1 MSWKK
6 VFLGSLYEL
15 PSRNG
20 LTRPSKVRGV
30 GYKMVNM
37 GELFANEWLY
47 DIPMERVQLN
57 DREKRECLIAKN
69 DLLFARQSLVASGAG
84 KCSIVREV
92 KEPTTFESHLIRVRL
107 DTTKAVPLFYY
118 YYFKSPLSPM
128 KTIVTICAQAG
139 IRGSDLATLSVE
151 CPDLPTQRRIASILS
166 AYDDLIENNRR
177 QIKLLEEAA
186 QRLYREWFVEL
197 RFPGHESVKVVDGV
211 PEGWMKGTVDNIVKL
226 LSGYPFKSSE
236 YVSSGK
242 YRLITIKNVKDGEF
256 SPDNVDYID
265 QLPDKVPSHCILTE
279 GDILLSLTGNIGRV
293 CIVNG
298 YNYLLNQRVA
308 KLQTLHP
315 AYAYCMFRSKEMLNK
330 MTALSNGVAQQNLSP
345 IRAEKIRILIPSS
358 NLLFQFKNIVEP
370 IISQIIL
377 LNNQITFA
385 CEARD
390 RLLPELM
397 DGEMEV

>member
-6 VFLGSLYEL
+6 AKLSECCQSISDGDHQAPPKS
-15 PSRNG
+15 NKG
-20 LTRPSKVRGV
+20 
-30 GYKMVNM
+30 
-37 GELFANEWLY
+37 
-47 DIPMERVQLN
+47 IP
-57 DREKRECLIAKN
+57 
-69 DLLFARQSLVASGAG
+69 F
-84 KCSIVREV
+84 
-92 KEPTTFESHLIRVRL
+92 
-107 DTTKAVPLFYY
+107 
-118 YYFKSPLSPM
+118 
-128 KTIVTICAQAG
+128 VTISNIKDNSFDFTNCMHVPQSYYDNLLAKRKPQKGDILYSVVGSFGIPVLIKENVKFTFQRHIAILRPNPHIVEPAYMYYSMLSKAFFLQADAAAIGAAQRT
-139 IRGSDLATLSVE
+139 ISLSSLQNLTINL
-151 CPDLPTQRRIASILS
+151 PDLPTQRRIASILS

-186 QRLYREWFVEL
+186 QRLHREWFVEL
-197 RFPGHESVKVVDGV
+197 RFPGHEGVKVVDGV

-358 NLLFQFKNIVEP
+358 NLLSQFKNIVEP

>member
-197 RFPGHESVKVVDGV
+197 RFPGHEGVKVVDGV
-211 PEGWMKGTVDNIVKL
+211 LEGWKKVCLKDICETKTGKKDANFGCDDGAYPFFTCAQAPIKAPLYSFDCSAVILAGNGDFNVKL
-226 LSGYPFKSSE
+226 YRGKFEAYQRTYVLSPANTE
-236 YVSSGK
+236 YLFLLYNAVSRNMNVLTKGASGS
-242 YRLITIKNVKDGEF
+242 TIKFLTKGM
-256 SPDNVDYID
+256 ID
-265 QLPDKVPSHCILTE
+265 SIEL
-279 GDILLSLTGNIGRV
+279 
-293 CIVNG
+293 
-298 YNYLLNQRVA
+298 
-308 KLQTLHP
+308 
-315 AYAYCMFRSKEMLNK
+315 
-330 MTALSNGVAQQNLSP
+330 
-345 IRAEKIRILIPSS
+345 LIPSS
-358 NLLFQFKNIVEP
+358 QLLTTY
-370 IISQIIL
+370 
-377 LNNQITFA
+377 NQNSEALQKSIEA
-385 CEARD
+385 LHRKVALAVEARD
-390 RLLPELM
+390 RLLPKLM
-397 DGEMEV
+397 NSEMEELL

>member
-1 MSWKK
+1 MNWKK

-30 GYKMVNM
+30 GYKMINM

-211 PEGWMKGTVDNIVKL
+211 PEGWMKVCLKDICETKTGKKDANFGCDDGAYPFFTCAQAPIKAPSYSFDCSAVILAGNGDFNVKL
-226 LSGYPFKSSE
+226 YRGKFEAYQRTYVLSPANTE
-236 YVSSGK
+236 YLFLLYNAVSRNMNVLTKGASGS
-242 YRLITIKNVKDGEF
+242 TIKFLTKGM
-256 SPDNVDYID
+256 ID
-265 QLPDKVPSHCILTE
+265 SIEL
-279 GDILLSLTGNIGRV
+279 
-293 CIVNG
+293 
-298 YNYLLNQRVA
+298 
-308 KLQTLHP
+308 
-315 AYAYCMFRSKEMLNK
+315 
-330 MTALSNGVAQQNLSP
+330 
-345 IRAEKIRILIPSS
+345 LIPSS
-358 NLLFQFKNIVEP
+358 KLLTTY
-370 IISQIIL
+370 
-377 LNNQITFA
+377 NQNSEALQKSIEA
-385 CEARD
+385 LHRKVALAVEARD
-390 RLLPELM
+390 RLLPKLM
-397 DGEMEV
+397 NSEMEELL

>member
-6 VFLGSLYEL
+6 AKLSECCQSISDGDHQAPPKS
-15 PSRNG
+15 NKG
-20 LTRPSKVRGV
+20 
-30 GYKMVNM
+30 
-37 GELFANEWLY
+37 
-47 DIPMERVQLN
+47 IP
-57 DREKRECLIAKN
+57 
-69 DLLFARQSLVASGAG
+69 F
-84 KCSIVREV
+84 
-92 KEPTTFESHLIRVRL
+92 
-107 DTTKAVPLFYY
+107 
-118 YYFKSPLSPM
+118 
-128 KTIVTICAQAG
+128 VTISNIKDNSFDFTNCMHVPQSYYDNLLAKRKPQKGDILYSVVGSFGIPVLIKENVKFTFQRHIAILRPNPHIVEPAYMYYSMLSKAFFLQADAAAIGAAQRT
-139 IRGSDLATLSVE
+139 ISLSSLQNLTINL
-151 CPDLPTQRRIASILS
+151 PDLPTQRRIASILS
-166 AYDDLIENNRR
+166 AYDNLIENNRR

-397 DGEMEV
+397 GREIEV

>member
-1 MSWKK
+1 MNWKK

-397 DGEMEV
+397 DGEIEV

>member
-1 MSWKK
+1 MNWKK

-30 GYKMVNM
+30 GYKMINM

-211 PEGWMKGTVDNIVKL
+211 PEGWKKVCLKDICETKTGKKDANFGCDDGAYPFFTCAQAPIKAPSYSFDCSAVILAGNGDFNVKL
-226 LSGYPFKSSE
+226 YRGKFEAYQRTYVLSPANTE
-236 YVSSGK
+236 YLFLLYNAVSRNMNVLTKGASGS
-242 YRLITIKNVKDGEF
+242 TIKFLTKGM
-256 SPDNVDYID
+256 ID
-265 QLPDKVPSHCILTE
+265 SIEL
-279 GDILLSLTGNIGRV
+279 
-293 CIVNG
+293 
-298 YNYLLNQRVA
+298 
-308 KLQTLHP
+308 
-315 AYAYCMFRSKEMLNK
+315 
-330 MTALSNGVAQQNLSP
+330 
-345 IRAEKIRILIPSS
+345 LIPSS
-358 NLLFQFKNIVEP
+358 QLLTTY
-370 IISQIIL
+370 
-377 LNNQITFA
+377 NQNSEALQKSIEA
-385 CEARD
+385 LHRKVALAVEARD
-390 RLLPELM
+390 RLLPKLM
-397 DGEMEV
+397 NSEMEELL

>member
-1 MSWKK
+1 MNWKK

-30 GYKMVNM
+30 GYKMINM

-211 PEGWMKGTVDNIVKL
+211 PEGWKIETVGSLLRKIPRTKQVLTSDYQVSGDIPIVDQSRDFIAGYTNDTDACVKPQDAIIVFGDHTRILKYITFPFAKGADGTQLIVSNSDCMPQSLFYFSIIHIDLTNYHYARHFKYLKESTILVPTKSIANAYDNIVHPIMKRIQVL
-226 LSGYPFKSSE
+226 RNSC
-236 YVSSGK
+236 
-242 YRLITIKNVKDGEF
+242 VK
-256 SPDNVDYID
+256 
-265 QLPDKVPSHCILTE
+265 
-279 GDILLSLTGNIGRV
+279 
-293 CIVNG
+293 
-298 YNYLLNQRVA
+298 A
-308 KLQTLHP
+308 K
-315 AYAYCMFRSKEMLNK
+315 E
-330 MTALSNGVAQQNLSP
+330 V
-345 IRAEKIRILIPSS
+345 
-358 NLLFQFKNIVEP
+358 
-370 IISQIIL
+370 
-377 LNNQITFA
+377 
-385 CEARD
+385 RD
-390 RLLPELM
+390 RLLPKLM
-397 DGEMEV
+397 SGEMEV

>member
-151 CPDLPTQRRIASILS
+151 CPDLPTQHRIASILS

-197 RFPGHESVKVVDGV
+197 RFPGHEGVKVVDGV
-211 PEGWMKGTVDNIVKL
+211 PEGWKKGTFDDICTVK
-226 LSGYPFKSSE
+226 
-236 YVSSGK
+236 
-242 YRLITIKNVKDGEF
+242 KDA
-256 SPDNVDYID
+256 
-265 QLPDKVPSHCILTE
+265 LTPDKISPGMPYIGLEHIPRNDFCLADWGMSEEVNSNKFRFNA
-279 GDILLSLTGNIGRV
+279 GDILFGKIRPYFHKVGFTICNGICSTDS
-293 CIVNG
+293 IVMNANDE
-298 YNYLLNQRVA
+298 YYCLL
-308 KLQTLHP
+308 L
-315 AYAYCMFRSKEMLNK
+315 
-330 MTALSNGVAQQNLSP
+330 MTASSDEFVDYTYQTCKEGAKMP
-345 IRAEKIRILIPSS
+345 RADWNTMKMYPVLIPDSV
-358 NLLFQFKNIVEP
+358 LLRRFNKQ
-370 IISQIIL
+370 ISAIKDKCTVLALQNRQL
-377 LNNQITFA
+377 T
-385 CEARD
+385 EARD
-390 RLLPELM
+390 RLLPKLM
-397 DGEMEV
+397 SGEMEV

>member
-6 VFLGSLYEL
+6 AKLSECCQSISDGDHQAPPKS
-15 PSRNG
+15 NKG
-20 LTRPSKVRGV
+20 
-30 GYKMVNM
+30 
-37 GELFANEWLY
+37 
-47 DIPMERVQLN
+47 IP
-57 DREKRECLIAKN
+57 
-69 DLLFARQSLVASGAG
+69 F
-84 KCSIVREV
+84 
-92 KEPTTFESHLIRVRL
+92 
-107 DTTKAVPLFYY
+107 
-118 YYFKSPLSPM
+118 
-128 KTIVTICAQAG
+128 VTISNIKDNSFDFTNCMHVPQSYYDNLLAKRKPQKGDILYSVVGSFGIPVLIKENVKFTFQRHIAILRPNPHIVEPAYMYYSMLSKAFFLQADAAAIGAAQRT
-139 IRGSDLATLSVE
+139 ISLSSLQNLTINL
-151 CPDLPTQRRIASILS
+151 PDLPTQRRIASILS

-197 RFPGHESVKVVDGV
+197 RFPGHEGVKVVDGV

-345 IRAEKIRILIPSS
+345 IRSEKIRILIPSS
-358 NLLFQFKNIVEP
+358 NLLSQFKNIVEP

>member
-1 MSWKK
+1 MNWKK

-30 GYKMVNM
+30 GYKMINM

-151 CPDLPTQRRIASILS
+151 CPDLPTQHRIASILS

-211 PEGWMKGTVDNIVKL
+211 PEGWMKVCLKDICETKTGKKDANFGCDDGAYPFFTCAQAPIKAPSYSFDCSAVILAGNGDFNVKL
-226 LSGYPFKSSE
+226 YRGKFEAYQRTYVLSPANTE
-236 YVSSGK
+236 YLFLLYNAVSRNMNVLTKGASGS
-242 YRLITIKNVKDGEF
+242 TIKFLTKGM
-256 SPDNVDYID
+256 ID
-265 QLPDKVPSHCILTE
+265 SIEL
-279 GDILLSLTGNIGRV
+279 
-293 CIVNG
+293 
-298 YNYLLNQRVA
+298 
-308 KLQTLHP
+308 
-315 AYAYCMFRSKEMLNK
+315 
-330 MTALSNGVAQQNLSP
+330 
-345 IRAEKIRILIPSS
+345 LIPSS
-358 NLLFQFKNIVEP
+358 KLLTTY
-370 IISQIIL
+370 
-377 LNNQITFA
+377 NQNSEALQKSIEA
-385 CEARD
+385 LHRKVALAVEARD
-390 RLLPELM
+390 RLLPRLM
-397 DGEMEV
+397 NHEMEVML

>member
-6 VFLGSLYEL
+6 AKLSECCQSISDGDHQAPPKS
-15 PSRNG
+15 NKG
-20 LTRPSKVRGV
+20 
-30 GYKMVNM
+30 
-37 GELFANEWLY
+37 
-47 DIPMERVQLN
+47 IP
-57 DREKRECLIAKN
+57 
-69 DLLFARQSLVASGAG
+69 F
-84 KCSIVREV
+84 
-92 KEPTTFESHLIRVRL
+92 
-107 DTTKAVPLFYY
+107 
-118 YYFKSPLSPM
+118 
-128 KTIVTICAQAG
+128 VTISNIKDNSFDFTNCMHVPQSYYDNLLAKRKPQKGDILYSVVGSFGIPVLIKENVKFTFQRHIAILRPNPHIVEPAYMYYSMLSKTFFLQADAAAIGAAQRT
-139 IRGSDLATLSVE
+139 ISLSSLQNLTINL
-151 CPDLPTQRRIASILS
+151 PDLPTQRRIASILS

-197 RFPGHESVKVVDGV
+197 RFPGHEGVKVVDGV

-358 NLLFQFKNIVEP
+358 NLLSQFKNIVEP

>member
-197 RFPGHESVKVVDGV
+197 RFPGHEGVKVVDGV
-211 PEGWMKGTVDNIVKL
+211 PEGWKKQKLVDIADVQYGFAFDGKCFNNQRSGTPIIRIRNIPDGTT
-226 LSGYPFKSSE
+226 SDYTTESADSR
-236 YVSSGK
+236 YVVHNGE
-242 YRLITIKNVKDGEF
+242 IVVGMDGEF
-256 SPDNVDYID
+256 HINTWNGEDAYLVQRTCCIRPTDKALNGWLLYAIYEPIKFYEKTVVGSTVAHLGKKHVDTIELLTSPSNLYKPFVALYKKR
-265 QLPDKVPSHCILTE
+265 QV
-279 GDILLSLTGNIGRV
+279 
-293 CIVNG
+293 
-298 YNYLLNQRVA
+298 LLNQNR
-308 KLQTLHP
+308 KL
-315 AYAYCMFRSKEMLNK
+315 SK
-330 MTALSNGVAQQNLSP
+330 
-345 IRAEKIRILIPSS
+345 
-358 NLLFQFKNIVEP
+358 
-370 IISQIIL
+370 
-377 LNNQITFA
+377 
-385 CEARD
+385 ARD
-390 RLLPELM
+390 HLLPKLM
-397 DGEMEV
+397 SREMEV

>member
-1 MSWKK
+1 MEKAKLSECCQSISDGDHQAPPKSNK
-6 VFLGSLYEL
+6 GIPFVSISNIKDNSFDFTNCMHVPQSYYDNLLAKRKPQKGDILYSVVGSFGIPVLMKENVKFTFQRHIAILRPNPHIVEPAYMYYSMLSKAFFLQADAAAIGAAQRTISLSSL
-15 PSRNG
+15 QN
-20 LTRPSKVRGV
+20 LTI
-30 GYKMVNM
+30 N
-37 GELFANEWLY
+37 L
-47 DIPMERVQLN
+47 
-57 DREKRECLIAKN
+57 
-69 DLLFARQSLVASGAG
+69 
-84 KCSIVREV
+84 
-92 KEPTTFESHLIRVRL
+92 
-107 DTTKAVPLFYY
+107 
-118 YYFKSPLSPM
+118 
-128 KTIVTICAQAG
+128 
-139 IRGSDLATLSVE
+139 
-151 CPDLPTQRRIASILS
+151 PDLPTQRRIASILS

-197 RFPGHESVKVVDGV
+197 RFPGHEGVKVMDGV

-397 DGEMEV
+397 DGEIEV

>member
-1 MSWKK
+1 MNWKK

-30 GYKMVNM
+30 GYKMINM

-211 PEGWMKGTVDNIVKL
+211 PEGWKIETVGSLLRKIPRTKQVLTSDYQVSGNIPIVDQSRDFIAGYTNDTDTCVKPQDAIIVFGDHTRILKYITFPFAKGADGTQLIVSNSDCMPQSLFYFSIIHIDLTNYHYARHFKYLKESTILVPTKSIANAYDNIVHPIMKRIQVL
-226 LSGYPFKSSE
+226 RNSC
-236 YVSSGK
+236 
-242 YRLITIKNVKDGEF
+242 VK
-256 SPDNVDYID
+256 
-265 QLPDKVPSHCILTE
+265 
-279 GDILLSLTGNIGRV
+279 
-293 CIVNG
+293 
-298 YNYLLNQRVA
+298 A
-308 KLQTLHP
+308 K
-315 AYAYCMFRSKEMLNK
+315 E
-330 MTALSNGVAQQNLSP
+330 V
-345 IRAEKIRILIPSS
+345 
-358 NLLFQFKNIVEP
+358 
-370 IISQIIL
+370 
-377 LNNQITFA
+377 
-385 CEARD
+385 RD
-390 RLLPELM
+390 RLLPKLM
-397 DGEMEV
+397 SGEMEV

>member
-1 MSWKK
+1 MKENVKFTFQRHIAILRPNPHIVEPAYMYYSMLSKAF
-6 VFLGSLYEL
+6 FLQADAAAIGAAQRTISLSSL
-15 PSRNG
+15 QN
-20 LTRPSKVRGV
+20 LTI
-30 GYKMVNM
+30 N
-37 GELFANEWLY
+37 L
-47 DIPMERVQLN
+47 
-57 DREKRECLIAKN
+57 
-69 DLLFARQSLVASGAG
+69 
-84 KCSIVREV
+84 
-92 KEPTTFESHLIRVRL
+92 
-107 DTTKAVPLFYY
+107 
-118 YYFKSPLSPM
+118 
-128 KTIVTICAQAG
+128 
-139 IRGSDLATLSVE
+139 
-151 CPDLPTQRRIASILS
+151 PDLPTQRRIASILS

-197 RFPGHESVKVVDGV
+197 RFPGHEGVKVIDGV

-308 KLQTLHP
+308 KLQTLHS

-358 NLLFQFKNIVEP
+358 NLLFQFKSIVEP

-385 CEARD
+385 CEARH

-397 DGEMEV
+397 DGEIEV

>member
-6 VFLGSLYEL
+6 AKLSECCQSISDGDHQAPPKS
-15 PSRNG
+15 NKG
-20 LTRPSKVRGV
+20 
-30 GYKMVNM
+30 
-37 GELFANEWLY
+37 
-47 DIPMERVQLN
+47 IP
-57 DREKRECLIAKN
+57 
-69 DLLFARQSLVASGAG
+69 F
-84 KCSIVREV
+84 
-92 KEPTTFESHLIRVRL
+92 
-107 DTTKAVPLFYY
+107 
-118 YYFKSPLSPM
+118 
-128 KTIVTICAQAG
+128 VTISNIKDNSFDFTNCMHVPQSYYDNLLAKRKPQKGDILYSVVGSFGIPVLMKENVKFTFQRHIAILRPNPHIVEPAYMYYSMLSKAFFLQADAAAIGAAQRT
-139 IRGSDLATLSVE
+139 ISLSSLQNLTINL
-151 CPDLPTQRRIASILS
+151 PDLPTQRRIASILS

-315 AYAYCMFRSKEMLNK
+315 AYAYCMIRSKEMLNK

-397 DGEMEV
+397 DGEIEV

>member
-57 DREKRECLIAKN
+57 NREKRECLIAKN

-197 RFPGHESVKVVDGV
+197 RFPGHESVKVMDGV
-211 PEGWMKGTVDNIVKL
+211 PEGWMKVCLKDICETKTGKKDANFGCDDGAYPFFTCAQAPIKAPSYSFDCSAVILAGNGDFNVKL
-226 LSGYPFKSSE
+226 YRGKFEAYQRTYVLSPANTE
-236 YVSSGK
+236 YLFLLYNAVSRNMNVLTKGASGS
-242 YRLITIKNVKDGEF
+242 TIKFLTKGM
-256 SPDNVDYID
+256 ID
-265 QLPDKVPSHCILTE
+265 SIEL
-279 GDILLSLTGNIGRV
+279 
-293 CIVNG
+293 
-298 YNYLLNQRVA
+298 
-308 KLQTLHP
+308 
-315 AYAYCMFRSKEMLNK
+315 
-330 MTALSNGVAQQNLSP
+330 
-345 IRAEKIRILIPSS
+345 LIPSS
-358 NLLFQFKNIVEP
+358 QLLTTY
-370 IISQIIL
+370 
-377 LNNQITFA
+377 NQNSEALQKSIEA
-385 CEARD
+385 LHRKVALAVEARD
-390 RLLPELM
+390 RLLPKLM
-397 DGEMEV
+397 NSEMEELL

>member
-1 MSWKK
+1 MNWKK

-30 GYKMVNM
+30 GYKMINM

-197 RFPGHESVKVVDGV
+197 RFPGHEGVKVVDGV
-211 PEGWMKGTVDNIVKL
+211 PEGWKKQKLVDIADVQYGFAFDGKCFNNQRSGTPIIRIRNIPDGTT
-226 LSGYPFKSSE
+226 SDYTTESADSR
-236 YVSSGK
+236 YVVHNGE
-242 YRLITIKNVKDGEF
+242 IVVGMDGEF
-256 SPDNVDYID
+256 HINTWNGEDAYLVQRTCCIRPTDKALNGWLLYAIYEPIKFYEKTVVGSTVAHLGKKHVDTIELLTSPSNLYKPFVALYKKR
-265 QLPDKVPSHCILTE
+265 QV
-279 GDILLSLTGNIGRV
+279 
-293 CIVNG
+293 
-298 YNYLLNQRVA
+298 LLNQNR
-308 KLQTLHP
+308 KL
-315 AYAYCMFRSKEMLNK
+315 SK
-330 MTALSNGVAQQNLSP
+330 
-345 IRAEKIRILIPSS
+345 
-358 NLLFQFKNIVEP
+358 
-370 IISQIIL
+370 
-377 LNNQITFA
+377 
-385 CEARD
+385 ARD
-390 RLLPELM
+390 HLLPKLM
-397 DGEMEV
+397 SREMEV

>member
-6 VFLGSLYEL
+6 VSLESLYEL

-151 CPDLPTQRRIASILS
+151 CPDLPTQHRIASILS

-197 RFPGHESVKVVDGV
+197 RFPGHEGVKVVDGV
-211 PEGWMKGTVDNIVKL
+211 PEGWKKQKLVDIADVQYGFAFDGKCFNNQRSGTPIIRIRNIPDGTT
-226 LSGYPFKSSE
+226 SDYTTESADSR
-236 YVSSGK
+236 YVVHNGE
-242 YRLITIKNVKDGEF
+242 IVVGMDGEF
-256 SPDNVDYID
+256 HINTWNGEDAYLVQRTCCIRPTDKALNGWLLYAIYEPIKFYEKTVVGSTVAHLGKKHVDTIELLTSPSNLYKPFV
-265 QLPDKVPSHCILTE
+265 
-279 GDILLSLTGNIGRV
+279 SLYKKRQV
-293 CIVNG
+293 
-298 YNYLLNQRVA
+298 LLNQNR
-308 KLQTLHP
+308 KL
-315 AYAYCMFRSKEMLNK
+315 SK
-330 MTALSNGVAQQNLSP
+330 
-345 IRAEKIRILIPSS
+345 
-358 NLLFQFKNIVEP
+358 
-370 IISQIIL
+370 
-377 LNNQITFA
+377 
-385 CEARD
+385 ARD
-390 RLLPELM
+390 HLLPKLM
-397 DGEMEV
+397 SREMEV

>member
-6 VFLGSLYEL
+6 AKLSECCQSISDGDHQAPPKS
-15 PSRNG
+15 NKG
-20 LTRPSKVRGV
+20 
-30 GYKMVNM
+30 
-37 GELFANEWLY
+37 
-47 DIPMERVQLN
+47 IP
-57 DREKRECLIAKN
+57 
-69 DLLFARQSLVASGAG
+69 F
-84 KCSIVREV
+84 
-92 KEPTTFESHLIRVRL
+92 
-107 DTTKAVPLFYY
+107 
-118 YYFKSPLSPM
+118 
-128 KTIVTICAQAG
+128 VTISNIKDNSFDFTNCMHVPQSYYDNLLAKRKPQKGDILYSVVGSFGIPVLIKENVKFTFQRHIAILRPNPHIVEPAYMYYSMLSKAFFLQADAAAIGAAQRT
-139 IRGSDLATLSVE
+139 ISLSSLQNLTINL
-151 CPDLPTQRRIASILS
+151 PDLPTQRRIASILS

-358 NLLFQFKNIVEP
+358 NFLFQFKNIVEP

-397 DGEMEV
+397 GREIEV

>member
-197 RFPGHESVKVVDGV
+197 RFPGHEGVKVVDGV
-211 PEGWMKGTVDNIVKL
+211 PEGWMKVCLKDICETKTGKKDANFGCDDGAYPFFTCAQAPIKAPSYSFDCSAVILAGNGDFNVKL
-226 LSGYPFKSSE
+226 YRGKFEAYQRTYVLSPANTE
-236 YVSSGK
+236 YLFLLYNAVSRNMNVLTKGASGS
-242 YRLITIKNVKDGEF
+242 TIKFLTKGM
-256 SPDNVDYID
+256 ID
-265 QLPDKVPSHCILTE
+265 SIEL
-279 GDILLSLTGNIGRV
+279 
-293 CIVNG
+293 
-298 YNYLLNQRVA
+298 
-308 KLQTLHP
+308 
-315 AYAYCMFRSKEMLNK
+315 
-330 MTALSNGVAQQNLSP
+330 
-345 IRAEKIRILIPSS
+345 LIPSS
-358 NLLFQFKNIVEP
+358 QLLTTY
-370 IISQIIL
+370 
-377 LNNQITFA
+377 NQNSEALQKSIEA
-385 CEARD
+385 LHRKVALAVEARD
-390 RLLPELM
+390 RLLPKLM
-397 DGEMEV
+397 NHEMEVML

>member
-6 VFLGSLYEL
+6 AKLSECCQSISDGDHQAPPKS
-15 PSRNG
+15 NKG
-20 LTRPSKVRGV
+20 
-30 GYKMVNM
+30 
-37 GELFANEWLY
+37 
-47 DIPMERVQLN
+47 IP
-57 DREKRECLIAKN
+57 
-69 DLLFARQSLVASGAG
+69 F
-84 KCSIVREV
+84 
-92 KEPTTFESHLIRVRL
+92 
-107 DTTKAVPLFYY
+107 
-118 YYFKSPLSPM
+118 
-128 KTIVTICAQAG
+128 VTISNIKDNSFDFTDCMYVPQSYYNNLLAKRKPQKGDILYSVVGSFGIPVLMKENVKFTFQRHIAILRPNPHIVEPAYMYYSMLSKAFFLQADAAAIGAAQRT
-139 IRGSDLATLSVE
+139 ISLSSLQNLTINL
-151 CPDLPTQRRIASILS
+151 PDLPTQRRIASILS

-197 RFPGHESVKVVDGV
+197 RFPGHEGVKVIDGV

-308 KLQTLHP
+308 KLQTLHS

-330 MTALSNGVAQQNLSP
+330 MTALSNGVVQQNLSP

-358 NLLFQFKNIVEP
+358 NLLFQFKSIVEP

-385 CEARD
+385 CEARH

-397 DGEMEV
+397 DGEIEV

>member
-1 MSWKK
+1 MNWKK

-30 GYKMVNM
+30 GYKMINM

-397 DGEMEV
+397 GREIEV

>member
-1 MSWKK
+1 MNWKK

-30 GYKMVNM
+30 GYKMINM

-211 PEGWMKGTVDNIVKL
+211 PEGWMKGTFDDIC
-226 LSGYPFKSSE
+226 
-236 YVSSGK
+236 
-242 YRLITIKNVKDGEF
+242 IIKKDA
-256 SPDNVDYID
+256 
-265 QLPDKVPSHCILTE
+265 LTPDKISPGMPYIGLEHIPRNDFCLADWGMSEEVNSNKFRFNA
-279 GDILLSLTGNIGRV
+279 GDILFGKIRPYFHKVGFTICNGICSTDS
-293 CIVNG
+293 IVMNANDE
-298 YNYLLNQRVA
+298 YYCLL
-308 KLQTLHP
+308 L
-315 AYAYCMFRSKEMLNK
+315 
-330 MTALSNGVAQQNLSP
+330 MTASSDEFVDYTYQTCKEGAKMP
-345 IRAEKIRILIPSS
+345 RADWNTMKMYPVLIPDSV
-358 NLLFQFKNIVEP
+358 LLRRFNKQ
-370 IISQIIL
+370 ISAIKDKCTVLALQNRQL
-377 LNNQITFA
+377 T
-385 CEARD
+385 EARD
-390 RLLPELM
+390 RLLPKLM
-397 DGEMEV
+397 SVEMEA

>member
-6 VFLGSLYEL
+6 AKLSECCQSISDGDHQAPPKS
-15 PSRNG
+15 NKG
-20 LTRPSKVRGV
+20 
-30 GYKMVNM
+30 
-37 GELFANEWLY
+37 
-47 DIPMERVQLN
+47 IP
-57 DREKRECLIAKN
+57 
-69 DLLFARQSLVASGAG
+69 F
-84 KCSIVREV
+84 
-92 KEPTTFESHLIRVRL
+92 
-107 DTTKAVPLFYY
+107 
-118 YYFKSPLSPM
+118 
-128 KTIVTICAQAG
+128 VTISNIKDNSFDFTNCMHVPQSYYDNLLAKRKPQKGDILYSVVGSFGIPVLIKENVKFTFQRHIAILRLNPHIVEPAYMYYSMLSKAFFLQADAAAIGAAQRT
-139 IRGSDLATLSVE
+139 ISLSSLQNLTINL
-151 CPDLPTQRRIASILS
+151 PDLPTQRRIASILS

-397 DGEMEV
+397 GREIEV

>member
-6 VFLGSLYEL
+6 AKLSECCQSISDGDHQAPPKS
-15 PSRNG
+15 NKG
-20 LTRPSKVRGV
+20 
-30 GYKMVNM
+30 
-37 GELFANEWLY
+37 
-47 DIPMERVQLN
+47 IP
-57 DREKRECLIAKN
+57 
-69 DLLFARQSLVASGAG
+69 F
-84 KCSIVREV
+84 
-92 KEPTTFESHLIRVRL
+92 
-107 DTTKAVPLFYY
+107 
-118 YYFKSPLSPM
+118 
-128 KTIVTICAQAG
+128 VTISNIKDNSFDFTNCMHVPQSYYDNLLAKRKPQKGDILYSVVGSFGIPVLIKENVKFTFQRHIVILRPNPHIVEPAYMYYSMLSKAFFLQADAAAIGAAQRT
-139 IRGSDLATLSVE
+139 ISLSSLQNLTINL
-151 CPDLPTQRRIASILS
+151 PDLPTQRRIASILS

-345 IRAEKIRILIPSS
+345 IRVEKIRILIPSS

-397 DGEMEV
+397 GREIEV

>member
-1 MSWKK
+1 MNWKK

-30 GYKMVNM
+30 GYKMINM

-177 QIKLLEEAA
+177 QINLLEEAA

-197 RFPGHESVKVVDGV
+197 RFPGHEGVKVVDGV
-211 PEGWMKGTVDNIVKL
+211 PEGWMKGTFDDIC
-226 LSGYPFKSSE
+226 
-236 YVSSGK
+236 
-242 YRLITIKNVKDGEF
+242 IIKKDA
-256 SPDNVDYID
+256 
-265 QLPDKVPSHCILTE
+265 LTPDKISPGMPYIGLEHIPRNDFCLADWGMSEEVNSNKFKFNA
-279 GDILLSLTGNIGRV
+279 GDILFGKIRPYFHKVGFTICNGICSTDS
-293 CIVNG
+293 IVMNANDE
-298 YNYLLNQRVA
+298 YYCLL
-308 KLQTLHP
+308 L
-315 AYAYCMFRSKEMLNK
+315 
-330 MTALSNGVAQQNLSP
+330 MTASSDEFVDYTYQTCKEGAKMP
-345 IRAEKIRILIPSS
+345 RADWNTMKMYPVLIPDSV
-358 NLLFQFKNIVEP
+358 LLRRFNKQ
-370 IISQIIL
+370 ISAIKDKCTVLALQNRQL
-377 LNNQITFA
+377 T
-385 CEARD
+385 EARD
-390 RLLPELM
+390 RLLPKLM
-397 DGEMEV
+397 SEETEI

>member
-197 RFPGHESVKVVDGV
+197 RFPGHESVKVMDGV

-397 DGEMEV
+397 DGEIEV

>member
-197 RFPGHESVKVVDGV
+197 RFPGHESVKVMDGV

>member
-6 VFLGSLYEL
+6 AKLSECCQSISDGDHQAPPKS
-15 PSRNG
+15 NKG
-20 LTRPSKVRGV
+20 
-30 GYKMVNM
+30 
-37 GELFANEWLY
+37 
-47 DIPMERVQLN
+47 IP
-57 DREKRECLIAKN
+57 
-69 DLLFARQSLVASGAG
+69 F
-84 KCSIVREV
+84 
-92 KEPTTFESHLIRVRL
+92 
-107 DTTKAVPLFYY
+107 
-118 YYFKSPLSPM
+118 
-128 KTIVTICAQAG
+128 VTISNIKDNSFDFTNCMHVPQSYYDNLLAKRKPQKGDILYSVVGSFGIPVLIKENVKFTFQRHIVILRPNPHIVEPAYMYYSMLSKAFFLQADAAAIGAAQRT
-139 IRGSDLATLSVE
+139 ISLSSLQNLTINL
-151 CPDLPTQRRIASILS
+151 PDLPTQRRIASILS

-279 GDILLSLTGNIGRV
+279 EDILLSLTGNIGRV

-345 IRAEKIRILIPSS
+345 IRVEKIRILIPSS

-397 DGEMEV
+397 GREIEV

>member
-197 RFPGHESVKVVDGV
+197 RFPGHEGVKVVDGV
-211 PEGWMKGTVDNIVKL
+211 PEGWKIETVGSLLRKIPRTKQILTSDYQVSGNIPIVDQSRDFIAGYTNDTDACVKPQDAIIVFGDHTRILKYITFPFAKGADGTQLIVSNSDCMPQSLFYFSMIHIDLTNYHYARHFKYLKESTILVPTKSIANAYDNIVHPIMKRIQVL
-226 LSGYPFKSSE
+226 RDSC
-236 YVSSGK
+236 
-242 YRLITIKNVKDGEF
+242 VK
-256 SPDNVDYID
+256 
-265 QLPDKVPSHCILTE
+265 
-279 GDILLSLTGNIGRV
+279 
-293 CIVNG
+293 
-298 YNYLLNQRVA
+298 A
-308 KLQTLHP
+308 K
-315 AYAYCMFRSKEMLNK
+315 
-330 MTALSNGVAQQNLSP
+330 
-345 IRAEKIRILIPSS
+345 
-358 NLLFQFKNIVEP
+358 
-370 IISQIIL
+370 
-377 LNNQITFA
+377 
-385 CEARD
+385 EARD
-390 RLLPELM
+390 RLLPILM
-397 DGEMEV
+397 NREMEVSE